1 MNRAVELLI
10 TGLAGLL
17 ALPFFLIAYV
27 ILRLSLGAP
36 SVFRQTR
43 SGLHDVPFTVI
54 KLRTMSD
61 ARAPDGALLPDAQR
75 QTPISTIVRRL
86 RLDELPQLLTILRG
100 EMALVGPRPLLR
112 ETIAGFGQDG
122 LRRATVR
129 PGLTGWAQV
138 SGNTMLSDTEK
149 LQLDLWYIANR
160 STWLDLRILA
170 ETIGVALYGEQRRV
184 DRIALVSKS
193 LTGSATS

>member
-1 MNRAVELLI
+1 MNRAVEVLI
-10 TGLAGLL
+10 TGLAGML
-17 ALPFFLIAYV
+17 ALPFFLIACV

-43 SGLHDVPFTVI
+43 SGLHDVPFKVV

-61 ARAPDGALLPDAQR
+61 ARAPDGTLLPDAQR
-75 QTPISTIVRRL
+75 QTPISTLVRRL

-112 ETIAGFGQDG
+112 ETIAEFGQDG

-149 LQLDLWYIANR
+149 LQLDVWYIDNR

-193 LTGSATS
+193 LAGSATP